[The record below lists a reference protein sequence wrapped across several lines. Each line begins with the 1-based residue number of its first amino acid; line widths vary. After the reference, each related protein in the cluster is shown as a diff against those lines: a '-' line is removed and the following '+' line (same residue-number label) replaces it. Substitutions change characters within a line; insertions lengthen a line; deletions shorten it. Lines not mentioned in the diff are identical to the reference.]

1 MKKSIISFIVLAS
14 LSGAAQAGMKYKCSR
29 YVDGEWKGF
38 TTVVAE
44 NKEEAER
51 KAYAKYK
58 NELRMKVDYVKCK

>member
-14 LSGAAQAGMKYKCSR
+14 LSGAAQAGMKYECSR